1 MLLLAI
7 DSATPVAG
15 VAILNEEKVLYEEF
29 CNYRKTHSETLLPM
43 IDRALKVCAC
53 SLHDI
58 DVIGIT
64 AGPGSFTGL
73 RIGMAAVKGLSLA
86 TGKPIVAVSTLDMLA
101 ANVLPCED
109 ILAVP
114 LLDARKNEVYSAVYT
129 FRYGTMQKVV
139 EEKAWG
145 IEELALK
152 IREKKESLFKKYVV
166 ILGDGYYPYA
176 AYWQEVLEESLLLP
190 PEHLM
195 YPRSAAMGKIALAK
209 AERGDFADVF
219 TLTPVYLRLSEAEY
233 RLGRGEL

>member
-15 VAILNEEKVLYEEF
+15 VAILNGDKVLYEEF
-29 CNYRKTHSETLLPM
+29 CHYKKTHSETLLPM
-43 IDRALKVCAC
+43 IDRALKVCEC
-53 SLHDI
+53 TLNNI
-58 DVIGIT
+58 DVIGVT

-73 RIGMAAVKGLSLA
+73 RIGMAAAKGLSLA
-86 TGKPIVAVSTLDMLA
+86 TGKPLVGVSTLDMLA

-114 LLDARKNEVYSAVYT
+114 VLDARKNEVYSAIYA
-129 FRYGTMQKVV
+129 FRYGTVQKVV
-139 EEKAWG
+139 DEKAWG

-152 IREKKESLFKKYVV
+152 INEKKESLFKKHVV
-166 ILGDGYYPYA
+166 MLGDGYHPYA
-176 AYWQEVLEESLLLP
+176 EYWQEVLGENLILP

-195 YPRSAAMGKIALAK
+195 YPRSAAMGKIVLAR
-209 AERGDFADVF
+209 AERGEFADVF

>member
-15 VAILNEEKVLYEEF
+15 VAILNENKVLYEEF
-29 CNYRKTHSETLLPM
+29 CNYKKTHSETLLPM
-43 IDRALKVCAC
+43 IDRALQVCEC
-53 SLHDI
+53 RLEDI
-58 DVIGIT
+58 DIIAVT

-73 RIGMAAVKGLSLA
+73 RIGMAAAKGLSLA
-86 TGKPIVAVSTLDMLA
+86 AGKPLVAVSTLDMLV

-114 LLDARKNEVYSAVYT
+114 LLDARKNEVYSAVYA
-129 FRYGTMQKVV
+129 FRYGAVQKIVA
-139 EEKAWG
+139 EKAWG
-145 IEELALK
+145 IEELAFR
-152 IREKKESLFKKYVV
+152 ISEKKGSLGKKNIVM
-166 ILGDGYYPYA
+166 LGDGYYPYA
-176 AYWQEVLEESLLLP
+176 EYWQQVFDESLILP

-195 YPRSAAMGKIALAK
+195 YPRSSAMGKIALAK
-209 AERGDFADVF
+209 AERGEFADIF